1 MATASNELYDIII
14 IGGGPAGFTAGMY
27 AARGR
32 MKTLLIE
39 SFSIMGQAT
48 MTEMIENYPGV
59 AKVSGFELV
68 DSFKN
73 QAVGFGLS
81 CNAGTASEI
90 SQIKKGGFEA
100 WSVKTDG
107 GAYESL
113 SLIIASGARPQ
124 KLGIPGE
131 AELLGKGV
139 SYCATCDGPFFKNKE
154 VIVVGGGNT
163 AVEEALFLAKFAS
176 KVTIVHRRDRLRAT
190 KIVQERALAEKKI
203 ELALE
208 SVAETVLGSEK
219 VELARVRNIKTGA
232 VTEIRA
238 DGFFV
243 FIGWSPNTDFL
254 KGKLELDG
262 RGCVKVDAGMATS
275 RPGVFACGDC
285 TAKLLHQVV
294 TACGDGATAAY
305 AAQQYVDELKGV
317 AYK

>member
-1 MATASNELYDIII
+1 MTNNELYDVII
-14 IGGGPAGFTAGMY
+14 IGGGPAGLTAGMY

-32 MKTLLIE
+32 MNVLLVE
-39 SFSIMGQAT
+39 SLSVMGQAT

-59 AKVSGFELV
+59 AKTSGFELV
-68 DSFKN
+68 DTFKK
-73 QAVGFGLS
+73 QAEGFGLV
-81 CNAGTASEI
+81 CRTGTAAGI
-90 SQIKKGGFEA
+90 SQVKTGGFDA
-100 WSVKTDG
+100 WRVETDDG
-107 GAYESL
+107 VYESL

-131 AELLGKGV
+131 RELTGKGV
-139 SYCATCDGPFFKNKE
+139 SYCATCDAPFFRNKE
-154 VIVVGGGNT
+154 VMVVGGGNT
-163 AVEEALFLAKFAS
+163 AVEEALFLAKFVS

-203 ELALE
+203 DLVLE
-208 SVAETVLGSEK
+208 SVAEEVLGRDK
-219 VELARVRNIKTGA
+219 VEGVRVRDLKTGA
-232 VTEIRA
+232 VSEMRA
-238 DGFFV
+238 DGVFV

-254 KGKLELDG
+254 KGKIELDKH
-262 RGCVKVDAGMATS
+262 GCVKADAGMATS
-275 RPGVFACGDC
+275 LPGIFACGDC